1 MFKPL
6 NFLTSKKN
14 YYLKKKPT
22 QVENQQIHT
31 ANSAPFSSNAFL
43 NFSNVSFF
51 SARCMM
57 NSAKKKNLT
66 LINFEIKQFQMY
78 RTTDT

>member
-1 MFKPL
+1 MFKLL

-14 YYLKKKPT
+14 YYLKKNT

-57 NSAKKKNLT
+57 NSAKQKNLK